1 VWELRQF
8 IQFMRTFPIEQTS
21 IEQKGA
27 HRHHTTA
34 TGSLFVLLNN
44 V

>member
-1 VWELRQF
+1 VWKLRQS

-27 HRHHTTA
+27 HRDHTTA
-34 TGSLFVLLNN
+34 TGSLCVLLNN
-44 V
+44 I